1 MIRYTML
8 TLSLLAIGTT
18 TWAQGITTHK
28 ITDSI
33 YMLEGRG
40 GNIGLSVG
48 EDGILI
54 IDSQFANMAQ
64 PIIDAIAKVQK
75 GDIDFLINTHFHGDH
90 TGGNQALAQ
99 NTPVIGHTNVRT
111 RMARG
116 KDLSNATF
124 RNSLPTITYGDTAA
138 VHFNGEDIQLKHYP
152 TGHTDSD
159 TVLYFPKA
167 NIMHM
172 GDHFFVDRFPFIDL
186 AGGGDVQQYMK
197 NVQSLIDTAPKGVTI
212 IPGHGPIA
220 DIGDLKR
227 FLKLLADTR
236 AIIQKG
242 IDAGKDKK
250 TLQTEGL
257 PDKYKEAGTGFTS
270 TKLWIG
276 IVHDSLTR

>member
-1 MIRYTML
+1 MIRNTMFAV
-8 TLSLLAIGTT
+8 AIFATATT

-48 EDGILI
+48 QDGILI
-54 IDSQFANMAQ
+54 IDTQFANMAG
-64 PIIDAIAKVQK
+64 PIRYAIAKIQK
-75 GDIDFLINTHFHGDH
+75 GDIDFIINTHFHGDH

-99 NTPVIGHTNVRT
+99 DTPVIGHTNVRT

-116 KDLSNATF
+116 KDLSKDKI
-124 RNSLPTITYGDTAA
+124 RNSLPFITYADSAT

-186 AGGGDVQQYMK
+186 GGGGDVQQYMK
-197 NVQSLIDTAPKGVTI
+197 NIQSIIDTAPRDVTI
-212 IPGHGPIA
+212 IPGHGPLA
-220 DIGDLKR
+220 DVAGLKK
-227 FLKLLADTR
+227 FLKLLKETR

-250 TLQTEGL
+250 TLQAEGL
-257 PDKYKEAGTGFTS
+257 PAKYKEAGTGFTS

-276 IVHDSLTR
+276 IVYDSLTR

>member
-1 MIRYTML
+1 MFAV
-8 TLSLLAIGTT
+8 AIFATATT

-48 EDGILI
+48 QDGILI
-54 IDSQFANMAQ
+54 IDTQFANMAG
-64 PIIDAIAKVQK
+64 PIRYAIAKIQK
-75 GDIDFLINTHFHGDH
+75 GDIDFIINTHFHGDH

-99 NTPVIGHTNVRT
+99 DTPVIGHTNVRT

-116 KDLSNATF
+116 KDLSKDKI
-124 RNSLPTITYGDTAA
+124 RNSLPFITYADSAT

-186 AGGGDVQQYMK
+186 GGGGDVQQYMK
-197 NVQSLIDTAPKGVTI
+197 NIQSIIDTAPRDVTI
-212 IPGHGPIA
+212 IPGHGPLA
-220 DIGDLKR
+220 DVAGLKK
-227 FLKLLADTR
+227 FLKLLKETR

-250 TLQTEGL
+250 TLQAEGL
-257 PDKYKEAGTGFTS
+257 PAKYKEAGTGFTS

-276 IVHDSLTR
+276 IVYDSLTR